1 VAVPLDKRLPR
12 GPWRAHLRL
21 RSGLIQHIAVATIT
35 FPPLVTPA
43 TTKVVPAE
51 SSHLILVVVVLL
63 CLLALAALPLLLSR
77 RARRCR
83 GDFEPTATV

>member
-1 VAVPLDKRLPR
+1 M
-12 GPWRAHLRL
+12 
-21 RSGLIQHIAVATIT
+21 
-35 FPPLVTPA
+35 TPA

-63 CLLALAALPLLLSR
+63 CLLALAALPLLLAR
-77 RARRCR
+77 RARRGR